1 MARPMTPLEAL
12 GVKVSAAL
20 ADDAGMREQAIEQA
34 RREFSRRSLEAAPA
48 RRQQAWVFALAAAAV
63 VLLGVGSWLL
73 AGHAT
78 PLQFKVDGKA
88 GVAQSWLAA
97 PDARAVVVAFS
108 DGTVLDVASSS
119 RVRVLDTSQ
128 HGANIALESGSIH
141 ARVVHSSHS
150 VWGLIAG
157 PFAVRVTGTRFE
169 VKWEPAAQRFALSVI
184 EGSVVVSGSIVG
196 SERPVRAGERLV
208 ASVAQGRLELSDA
221 DSRAA
226 NVELPR
232 TELAAAESSSA
243 TAAPASAFPVEPVN
257 IAPDASVKELASA
270 VWRQHA
276 KSGELRRA
284 FAAAEASGF
293 QNACG
298 VGTAQEL
305 LLLGDAARLSGRPD
319 RATEALL
326 ALRKRFPRDPR
337 RAAAAFALGKVAF
350 DQQRAYGQAAAWF
363 ATCIREQPSGS
374 LSREAAG
381 RQIEALR
388 NGGDAAGAEQAAR
401 AYLARFPDGPH
412 ADLARGLLR

>member
-1 MARPMTPLEAL
+1 MARPMTLL
-12 GVKVSAAL
+12 GVLGAKASAAL
-20 ADDAGMREQAIEQA
+20 ADDAGLRERAIEQA
-34 RREFSRRSLEAAPA
+34 RREFSRRSLEAVPA
-48 RRQQAWVFALAAAAV
+48 RRQHGWVFALAAAAA
-63 VLLGVGSWLL
+63 VLLGVGSWQF

-119 RVRVLDTSQ
+119 RARVLDTSE

-141 ARVVHSSHS
+141 ARVVHTSHS

-157 PFAVRVTGTRFE
+157 PFAVRVTGTRFDA
-169 VKWEPAAQRFALSVI
+169 KWEPATQRFALSVI

-208 ASVAQGRLELSDA
+208 ASVAQGRLEMSDA
-221 DSRAA
+221 DSPIINAESPRAE
-226 NVELPR
+226 V
-232 TELAAAESSSA
+232 AAAESAS
-243 TAAPASAFPVEPVN
+243 AAPPVAFTAEPVN
-257 IAPDASVKELASA
+257 LAPDASVKELANA
-270 VWRQHA
+270 AWRQHA

-326 ALRKRFPRDPR
+326 ALRKRFPHDPR
-337 RAAAAFALGKVAF
+337 RAAAAFALGKVAA

-363 ATCIREQPSGS
+363 STCIREQPNGP

-388 NGGDAAGAEQAAR
+388 NGGDAAGTEQAAR
-401 AYLARFPDGPH
+401 AYLARYPDGPH
-412 ADLARGLLR
+412 ADLARGLLK